1 MLESILDRNNVEKAL
16 KQVIAN
22 KGIGGVDDMQ
32 VDELRPFINNHYQQL
47 RASILE
53 GTYNPQA
60 VKKVEIPKP
69 GGGKRMLGIPTV
81 RDRLIQQ
88 CINQILNPKY
98 DVTFDEWSYGFRPKR
113 NAHQAVQQAQIFLQE
128 GYEWTVEIDLS
139 KFFDRVNHDKLMGTL
154 AKSIEDKRVLKL
166 IRSYL
171 SAGIMEGGVTSARTE
186 GTPQGSPLSPL
197 LSNIIL
203 DKLDKELRKRGHRFV
218 RYADDCTI
226 YVKSE
231 KSAKRVA
238 ESIIK
243 YIEEE
248 LKLQVN
254 REKTRT
260 GGGDG
265 SNLLGYSFKKTNGIW
280 EPIISKKSR
289 DKVWEKCK
297 AITGRSMGQ
306 SIKEYING
314 LQKIIPGWINY
325 FILANTKSVLV
336 RLDEQIR
343 SRLRIIVWKQWK
355 RPATRV
361 MQLIRLSIR
370 KTQAQKW
377 GHSSKGYCRIAHS
390 PILSI
395 ALNNRYWRNQGYK
408 GFAETF
414 MEKKEIQTSLF

>member
-1 MLESILDRNNVEKAL
+1 MLELILDRNNLEKAL

-22 KGIGGVDDMQ
+22 KGIGGVDEMQ
-32 VDELRPFINNHYQQL
+32 VEELRPFINNHYQEL
-47 RASILE
+47 RTSILE
-53 GTYNPQA
+53 GTYMPQL
-60 VKKVEIPKP
+60 VKKLEIAKP

-113 NAHQAVQQAQIFLQE
+113 NAHHAVHQAQIFLQE
-128 GYEWTVEIDLS
+128 GYEWTVEIDLA

-154 AKSIEDKRVLKL
+154 MKSIADKRVLKL

-171 SAGIMEGGVTSARTE
+171 SAGIMEGGVASARLE
-186 GTPQGSPLSPL
+186 GVPQGSPLSPL

-203 DKLDKELRKRGHRFV
+203 DKLDKELRIRGHRFV

-238 ESIIK
+238 ESIIN

-254 REKTRT
+254 REKTRV
-260 GGGDG
+260 GGGEG

-289 DKVWEKCK
+289 DKIMEKCK
-297 AITGRSMGQ
+297 AITGRSKAR
-306 SIKEYING
+306 SIKEQING

-336 RLDEQIR
+336 SLDERIR
-343 SRLRIIVWKQWK
+343 SRLRISVWKHWK
-355 RPATRV
+355 RPVTRAK
-361 MQLIRLSIR
+361 QLIKLGIR
-370 KTQAQKW
+370 EAQAYMW
-377 GHSSKGYCRIAHS
+377 GYSSKGYCRIAHS
-390 PILSI
+390 PILTI
-395 ALNNRYWRNQGYK
+395 TLNNKYWRNQGYK

-414 MEKKEIQTSLF
+414 KEKKEIQTSLF

>member
-22 KGIGGVDDMQ
+22 RGTGGVDDMQ

-47 RASILE
+47 RTSILE
-53 GTYNPQA
+53 GTYKPQA
-60 VKKVEIPKP
+60 VKKVEILKP

-81 RDRLIQQ
+81 TDRLIQQ
-88 CINQILNPKY
+88 CINQVLNPKY
-98 DVTFDEWSYGFRPKR
+98 DATFDEWSYGFRPKR
-113 NAHQAVQQAQIFLQE
+113 NAHQAVNQARIFLQE
-128 GYEWTVEIDLS
+128 GYEWTVEIDLA
-139 KFFDRVNHDKLMGTL
+139 KFFDKVNHDKLMGTL
-154 AKSIEDKRVLKL
+154 MKSIEDKRVLKL

-171 SAGIMEGGVTSARTE
+171 SAGIMEGGVACARAE

-203 DKLDKELRKRGHRFV
+203 DKLDKELRERGHRFV

-254 REKTRT
+254 KEKTRI

-265 SNLLGYSFKKTNGIW
+265 SNLLGHSFKKTNGTW
-280 EPIISKKSR
+280 EPIISKKSK
-289 DKVWEKCK
+289 DKIKEKCK
-297 AITGRSMGQ
+297 AITGRSKGQ
-306 SIKEYING
+306 SIKELINE
-314 LQKIIPGWINY
+314 LQKLIPGWINY
-325 FILANTKSVLV
+325 FILTNIKSVLV
-336 RLDEQIR
+336 RLDEQVR

-355 RPATRV
+355 KPATRV
-361 MQLIRLSIR
+361 KQLIRLGIR
-370 KTQAQKW
+370 EAQAYMW

-390 PILSI
+390 PILTI
-395 ALNNRYWRNQGYK
+395 TLNNRYWRNQGYK

-414 MEKKEIQTSLF
+414 KEKKEIQTSLF